1 MKNPTEKY
9 IKAHLKELKEKLRS
23 HQKFT
28 GNDEVVAW
36 LRKLEQD
43 ALKVLA
49 EIEVRKATI
58 KKAEYANK
66 KIQSK
71 TQAH

>member
-9 IKAHLKELKEKLRS
+9 IKAHLKELKEKLQS
-23 HQKFT
+23 HQKFS

-43 ALKVLA
+43 ALKVLS
-49 EIEVRKATI
+49 EIEARKALI
-58 KKAEYANK
+58 KKTENEQ
-66 KIQSK
+66 KINQQRK
-71 TQAH
+71 VK